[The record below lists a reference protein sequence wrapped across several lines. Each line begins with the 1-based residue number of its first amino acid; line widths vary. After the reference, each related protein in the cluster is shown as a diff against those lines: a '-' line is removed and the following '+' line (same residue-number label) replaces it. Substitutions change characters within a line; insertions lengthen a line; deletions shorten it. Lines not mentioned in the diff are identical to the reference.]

1 MRWLLLKDLQI
12 LRRSP
17 LIVALLVAYPV
28 AIGLL
33 IGFALSRDEGKPRVA
48 FLSEVPAEQG
58 GFTVGAGE
66 REFGSED
73 AEAELCRRVDC
84 VEVDSRQEAERMVE
98 RGEVLGA
105 LILPSD
111 LLEKLRSLAGL
122 SPEQPTVDVLVNEED
137 PVKAQLVDDR
147 VQALVTE
154 ANLVLS
160 QRISEQA
167 AGYLD
172 LLVEGGTF
180 EVPLLDQALDILGL
194 ERAARILRT
203 VRAGL
208 PEDSPARQRV
218 GEVIRF
224 ANLARDNLD
233 LALPLLGAVAEPIA
247 VEKTVVA
254 GDAPSLDSFAIAVS
268 ATVTLMFV
276 TVLLVAG
283 SLALEREENAFT
295 RITRGPVSAGGV
307 LVEKVVLGIVASLAV
322 TVVLLAVL
330 TLLVP
335 IDWGRAPLI
344 AVAILAAAAGFAA
357 FGAAIG
363 AAAREVRASSLLAF
377 MVSLP
382 IAFLSLI
389 PSGVVG
395 ATLFDL
401 LRVFRALFP
410 FAPSLDALSGG
421 LEAAGPAL
429 GLPLLHLAA
438 ITLAYGALARVAL
451 RRFA

>member
-48 FLSEVPAEQG
+48 FLSEVPVAEG
-58 GFTVGAGE
+58 GFDLGAGAQ
-66 REFGSED
+66 EFGADD
-73 AEAELCRRVDC
+73 AKEELCKRVEC
-84 VEVDSRQEAERMVE
+84 VDVDSRQEAERLVE

-105 LILPSD
+105 LILPPD
-111 LLEKLRSLAGL
+111 LLDKLESLAGL
-122 SPEQPTVDVLVNEED
+122 SPERPTVDVLVNEDD

-147 VQALVTE
+147 IQALVTE

-160 QRISEQA
+160 QRVSQQA

-172 LLVEGGTF
+172 LLIDGGRF
-180 EVPLLDQALDILGL
+180 DVPLLGGALDILGL
-194 ERAARILRT
+194 ERAEAILRT

-208 PEDSPARQRV
+208 PDGSPASQRV

-224 ANLARDNLD
+224 ARLARENLD
-233 LALPLLGAVAEPIA
+233 LALPLLGAVAEPIS
-247 VEKTVVA
+247 VEKTVIA
-254 GDAPSLDSFAIAVS
+254 GDAPSLDAFAIAVA

-295 RITRGPVSAGGV
+295 RITRGLVGTTGL
-307 LVEKVVLGIVASLAV
+307 LVEKLILGVVASLAV
-322 TVVLLAVL
+322 TTALLAVL

-335 IDWGRAPLI
+335 IDWARAPLI
-344 AVAILAAAAGFAA
+344 AVAILAAGAAFAA

-382 IAFLSLI
+382 VAFLSLV
-389 PSGVVG
+389 PSGVVS
-395 ATLFDL
+395 ATVFDL
-401 LRVFRALFP
+401 IRGFRALFP
-410 FAPSLDALSGG
+410 FAPSLDAMSGG
-421 LEAAGPAL
+421 LDAAGPGL
-429 GLPLLHLAA
+429 VLPLLHLAA
-438 ITLAYGALARVAL
+438 IAVAYGALARIAL